1 MNYKEKLDE
10 IKALVFGREEK
21 LMEEAPMEE
30 SKEAAPEEPKP
41 MYVTA
46 EQFASMKDEVESFK
60 NDITEM
66 LSNFAE
72 MINATDKNKV
82 PQELSEEV
90 KEEEV
95 EKEEVM
101 EALSEEAEVEL
112 SKQEGGQPLVHDPEG
127 LVSQR
132 VKTKLAA
139 GRKKTT
145 EDIVFEALA
154 NAGVWNR

>member
-90 KEEEV
+90 VEEKEEELV
-95 EKEEVM
+95 PEE
-101 EALSEEAEVEL
+101 LSAEAEVEL
-112 SKQEGGQPLVHDPEG
+112 AKQEGGQPLVHDPEG

-145 EDIVFEALA
+145 EDIVFAALA
-154 NAGVWNR
+154 DAGVWNR

>member
-10 IKALVFGREEK
+10 IKALVFGKEEK

-30 SKEAAPEEPKP
+30 PKQEAAPEEAPKP
-41 MYVTA
+41 MYVTV

-60 NDITEM
+60 SDITEM
-66 LSNFAE
+66 LSKLTE
-72 MINATDKNKV
+72 MINSTEKNKV

-90 KEEEV
+90 AEEV
-95 EKEEVM
+95 IEEVK
-101 EALSEEAEVEL
+101 EEVEL
-112 SKQEGGQPLVHDPEG
+112 SAQGGEPIVHDPEG

-132 VKTKLAA
+132 VKTKLSA

>member
-10 IKALVFGREEK
+10 IKALFFKEEK

-30 SKEAAPEEPKP
+30 PKKEAAPEEPKP

-72 MINATDKNKV
+72 MINATEKNKV

-90 KEEEV
+90 AEEV
-95 EKEEVM
+95 KEEVV
-101 EALSEEAEVEL
+101 EELSAEAEVEL
-112 SKQEGGQPLVHDPEG
+112 AKQEGGQPLVHDPEG
-127 LVSQR
+127 LVSQH
-132 VKTKLAA
+132 VKTKLSG
-139 GRKKTT
+139 GRKRTT

-154 NAGVWNR
+154 QSGVWNR